1 MVASVTGADPQGIY
15 VMQGWLFRFSSFW
28 TLPNAQ
34 AFLSGLPVNQSLIL
48 GAWGRAGV
56 KQVPKLGRVTVA
68 GVVLSMSAE

>member
-48 GAWGRAGV
+48 GA
-56 KQVPKLGRVTVA
+56 
-68 GVVLSMSAE
+68 